1 MRAFVGVAQ
10 LGSFSEAARSLRL
23 SPSVV
28 TRAIADLEARLGLVL
43 LNRTTRSVKLT
54 ERGAIY
60 LESCRE
66 VLEAVEGAERRA
78 RGEDAQPRGA
88 LTVAAPILFGR
99 LHVLPV
105 VTALLLRHPELS
117 VRLSLSDRN
126 VQLVEEGV
134 DAAVRIGG
142 LADSSLIAVRLGVVA
157 RVLVASPAYL
167 EARGAPR
174 SPADLAT
181 HDTIAF
187 EALDT
192 VNEWRF
198 GPDGKTVVRVE
209 PRLSVNG
216 AEAALDAAEAG
227 VGITRALSYQAR
239 ERVAAGRLRLVL
251 QEHAVDDL
259 PVSLVYPARRVA
271 STNLGAFAAM
281 AREHFRRHPITPI
294 RAA

>member
-216 AEAALDAAEAG
+216 AEAALDAAEAS